1 MNLRAALLIVLAFAA
16 GAVAEPWRRHT
27 IDASSRGADGVRT
40 ADVNGD
46 GRLDITTGWEEGGVV
61 RVCINPGPAKVRA
74 PWPSVTV
81 GKVRSPEDAVFVDLD
96 GDGATDVIS
105 CCEGGTK
112 SVFVHW
118 APKDPARYLDPAAWK
133 TEPFPAVAGKQQWMF
148 CVPMQADGRGGTD
161 LVIGSK
167 GRNGSIG
174 YLECP
179 ANPRD
184 LAAWRFHRLYD
195 AGWIMS
201 LRAVDMDGDGD
212 TDILASD
219 RRGPRRGIL
228 WLANPGVQA
237 GGKAGKWKEH
247 RIGAAGK
254 EVMFLTAADLNADGR
269 LDVISATRN
278 GQIVGFLGAG
288 GKGVPTWHPFTIDNP
303 FGIRNGKGVAA
314 ADMDLDGRMD
324 IVHTA
329 APGNDSLIGV
339 TWLAYGKSVTEAKWA
354 VHDIGGPKGVKF
366 DRIELVDLDADGDL
380 DVITNEERT
389 LNAVFWYE
397 NPTRQPRGEPVPTKP

>member
-1 MNLRAALLIVLAFAA
+1 MNPRAVPLIVLALAA

-27 IDASSRGADGVRT
+27 IDASSRGADGVRM

-81 GKVRSPEDAVFVDLD
+81 GEVASPEDAVFVDLD
-96 GDGATDVIS
+96 GDGAIDVVS
-105 CCEGGTK
+105 CCEGRTK

-118 APKDPARYLDPAAWK
+118 APTDPKRYLDAAAWK
-133 TEPFPAVAGKQQWMF
+133 TEPFPAVAGKQAWMF

-167 GRNGSIG
+167 GRGGSIG

-184 LAAWRFHRLYD
+184 LTAWRFHRLVD

-228 WLANPGVQA
+228 WLANPGA
-237 GGKAGKWKEH
+237 RAEGKAPAWAEH
-247 RIGAAGK
+247 RIGAADK
-254 EVMFLTAADLNADGR
+254 EVMFLATADLNADGR
-269 LDVISATRN
+269 LDVVSATRN
-278 GQIVGFLGAG
+278 GQIVGFLGAA
-288 GKGVPTWHPFTIDNP
+288 GKAVPAWRPFTIDNP
-303 FGIRNGKGVAA
+303 FGIRNGKGVALG
-314 ADMDLDGRMD
+314 DVDLDGRMD

-339 TWLAYGKSVTEAKWA
+339 TWLAYGKSVTGAKWA
-354 VHDIGGPKGVKF
+354 VHDIGGPAGVKF
-366 DRIELVDLDADGDL
+366 DRIELVDLDDDGDL

-397 NPTRQPRGEPVPTKP
+397 NPTRQPRVRGKP